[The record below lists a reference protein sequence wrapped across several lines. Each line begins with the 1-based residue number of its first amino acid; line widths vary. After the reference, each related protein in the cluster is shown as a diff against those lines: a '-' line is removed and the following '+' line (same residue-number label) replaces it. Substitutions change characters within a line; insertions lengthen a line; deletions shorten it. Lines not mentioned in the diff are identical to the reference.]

1 MKEKIHCMHTM
12 RRSLVVGAA
21 TLVASLALP
30 AHAHGFRAGE
40 LVIDHPYATPSLA
53 GTSNGAAYF
62 RGIRNKGKA
71 VDRLIGASTAVA
83 GRVELHEM
91 TMEGDVMK
99 MAPVEGG
106 LAIPAGGTVA
116 LEPMGYHLMFMQLQ
130 MPFKQGECVEVVLHF
145 ANAGDLP
152 IELNIGSLSQ
162 AGPVMDHDMGEMSGM
177 SHDMSEMSHE

>member
-99 MAPVEGG
+99 MRAVPAIELPPGHEVELRHGQR
-106 LAIPAGGTVA
+106 
-116 LEPMGYHLMFMQLQ
+116 YHLMLLDLTQPLKEGDRFELTLK
-130 MPFKQGECVEVVLHF
+130 FERAGEAKVKVWVQQPKAREARGH
-145 ANAGDLP
+145 
-152 IELNIGSLSQ
+152 
-162 AGPVMDHDMGEMSGM
+162 
-177 SHDMSEMSHE
+177 SH